1 MIDLNYDF
9 CNRHRHDA
17 QPCKSPPSKT
27 LPRCG
32 LCGLC
37 GPQKLPLW
45 LEGAHMRNVFEEGVW
60 ASPQGRAPPDESNR
74 LEQLQEGGPRVQ
86 LKVWSLCIIFAVSFV
101 SYRIFRVLGINTL
114 FTWPPAN
121 AANFGSRREGF
132 PGWGGEMR
140 HPMKPYCQRHFTSLQ
155 AGSQINPHRPRRR
168 IFLLLPPTRPAGI
181 THHSLKP
188 YRQRHSS
195 SGREP
200 RTPRRP
206 RRR

>member
-1 MIDLNYDF
+1 MIDFNYDF

-86 LKVWSLCIIFAVSFV
+86 LKVWSLCIIFALSFV
-101 SYRIFRVLGINTL
+101 SYRIFRVLIHYLRGL
-114 FTWPPAN
+114 
-121 AANFGSRREGF
+121 R
-132 PGWGGEMR
+132 
-140 HPMKPYCQRHFTSLQ
+140 PM
-155 AGSQINPHRPRRR
+155 
-168 IFLLLPPTRPAGI
+168 PPTLVHGEKVSPGGGVRCV
-181 THHSLKP
+181 TL
-188 YRQRHSS
+188 
-195 SGREP
+195 
-200 RTPRRP
+200 
-206 RRR
+206 

>member
-1 MIDLNYDF
+1 MQVATEQNLAPL
-9 CNRHRHDA
+9 RPLRPLRSPKVAVVARGSTPA
-17 QPCKSPPSKT
+17 QCLRRRCLGVT
-27 LPRCG
+27 PRACAAG
-32 LCGLC
+32 RIQPVGAVARRRT
-37 GPQKLPLW
+37 
-45 LEGAHMRNVFEEGVW
+45 EGAVESLVFVHHF
-60 ASPQGRAPPDESNR
+60 RIVVR
-74 LEQLQEGGPRVQ
+74 
-86 LKVWSLCIIFAVSFV
+86 IV
-101 SYRIFRVLGINTL
+101 SYLQGINTL

-132 PGWGGEMR
+132 PGWGGEMC
-140 HPMKPYCQRHFTSLQ
+140 HPMKPYRQRHFTSLQ

-168 IFLLLPPTRPAGI
+168 IFLLLPPRPAGI